1 MMSTG
6 LLLFPG
12 LGRPLHAHVAMNER
26 DPTEAAKAKDDI
38 AIVLAFGA
46 AVVAG
51 MAGWLYVLWRLLAA
65 VVARLL

>member
-1 MMSTG
+1 
-6 LLLFPG
+6 
-12 LGRPLHAHVAMNER
+12 MNER

-38 AIVLAFGA
+38 AIVLVFGA